1 MKTVYT
7 QDTVQGRSVISRLFV
22 DDLPVGEH
30 QFWFHVA
37 TSALAQPQ
45 LIPVTIYKAT
55 QAGPKA
61 MVTAGV
67 HGDEL
72 NGILTAQ
79 QVAREFSGNI
89 LSGSL
94 IVIPTINLSGINAG
108 TRDFVSADPDASP
121 CNLNRFFPGKADGDA
136 ANQYLHCLWHRLLKD
151 NADFTVDLHTQ
162 TRGATYPLYV
172 FADFRLQS
180 ALSMARLMDPDC
192 ILNDPGDDG
201 VLETVWNQHGVP
213 CITVEVG
220 TGKITEQA
228 YIERAVCGIKNILV
242 SHHMLDE
249 HSMVAPKRQERC
261 IEGQS
266 VTSIRAN
273 KGGFSIAQVA
283 LLQEVEQGELVAI
296 QYDAFGDEIERYRA
310 PLAGTVLSHHSDS
323 LREAG
328 ALLVRLIHA

>member
-7 QDTVQGRSVISRLFV
+7 QDTLQGRKVISRLFV
-22 DDLPVGEH
+22 DDLPTGEH
-30 QFWFHVA
+30 QFWFQVA

-45 LIPVTIYKAT
+45 LIPVTVYKAT
-55 QAGPKA
+55 QVGSKA

-79 QVAREFSGNI
+79 QISRDLAGKI
-89 LSGSL
+89 TSGSL
-94 IVIPTINLSGINAG
+94 IVIPVINLSGINAG

-121 CNLNRFFPGKADGDA
+121 CNLNRFFPGKEDGDA
-136 ANQYLHCLWHRLLKD
+136 ANRYLHALWNNLLKD
-151 NADFTVDLHTQ
+151 NADFTIDLHTQ

-172 FADFRLQS
+172 FADFRLQA
-180 ALSMARLMDPDC
+180 ALEMARLMDPDC

-220 TGKITEQA
+220 TGKITEKK
-228 YIERAVCGIKNILV
+228 YIERAVQGIKNILAFK
-242 SHHMLDE
+242 HMLGNAA
-249 HSMVAPKRQERC
+249 VTPKHQKIC
-261 IEGQS
+261 VEGQS
-266 VTSIRAN
+266 VTSIRAK
-273 KGGFSIAQVA
+273 KGGFCIAQVE
-283 LLQEVEQGELVAI
+283 LLQQVEKGELVAI
-296 QYDAFGDEIERYRA
+296 QYDAFGDEVERYSA
-310 PLAGTVLSHHSDS
+310 TQSGTVLSHSSES